1 MVVTK
6 NTSQKGP
13 LSGWDKW
20 PEWVGQSGDWVGFV
34 PSSYNLKIGT
44 AIDVIYLMEA
54 ICVGYS
60 QPPTI
65 QYKMKQ
71 V

>member
-20 PEWVGQSGDWVGFV
+20 PEWVGQSGDWMGFV

-44 AIDVIYLMEA
+44 VCGFLYIFVKLVKFRLFFPHPHSMTLY
-54 ICVGYS
+54 
-60 QPPTI
+60 
-65 QYKMKQ
+65 
-71 V
+71 

>member
-20 PEWVGQSGDWVGFV
+20 PEWVGQSGDWMGFV

-44 AIDVIYLMEA
+44 VLASVVNSRGL
-54 ICVGYS
+54 
-60 QPPTI
+60 Q
-65 QYKMKQ
+65 
-71 V
+71 